1 MSYFPSEQQGVSY
14 ASVAR
19 PKLDEDDGQDY
30 ISSYEWKTETRKTKD
45 NPNKTSWSS
54 TLSSSCHDVGHE
66 QSSIENPWASFV
78 KRNSRRKKSPRS
90 PIDGISEIEIP
101 PVSDDFYSGS
111 PSYQDKENT
120 PLSTNNSQKGRHMD
134 ERSVGHT
141 QEHCID
147 GSADFVFNKGNCAEN
162 ECTNGNGNLD
172 AKFMKEFCMAR
183 ESATDDWDKY
193 YEVLCGGIGEKETC
207 SDTDTSCQNTNKVHE
222 SSDCLDEIDEMDKD
236 KCRNYEGKDHLTE
249 RLDCSSGS
257 NVCSKCGLSRESG
270 SPSSS
275 GTKNRIHFVNG
286 VCVSSPSGQTCTCNK
301 QCKGSSQRQS
311 AKDPL
316 SSSQQEFYHNLRQYF
331 GSSKVKTGKVAEEI
345 ENDARSSELNQK
357 SSSACSFDTNVLTAA
372 VMNDEPFTAKPK
384 PNVGETAQ
392 HSFKGELKGERRN
405 SREHVNNCKVTAADT
420 GSESR
425 KAKTSL
431 DSNQMKADKKS
442 SGKEKFQ
449 HVDKQKQRS
458 HNKVPS
464 KTKGSTKAEHSKD
477 KVDAESNGDDTQ
489 RQHSRAKE
497 GVKSKVNHK
506 RRVAEDTTKPAP
518 EPETI
523 KKPNRK
529 QKDKKTSTAVA
540 YCTGLVEAVYQRG
553 ICSMQIVQCI
563 LHFRYAALP
572 KYCSSL
578 NKKLSGN
585 PVCVTWLG

>member
-1 MSYFPSEQQGVSY
+1 MNYFPTEQQGVSY
-14 ASVAR
+14 SSVAR
-19 PKLDEDDGQDY
+19 PKLDQGDGQDY

-78 KRNSRRKKSPRS
+78 KRNSRRKRSPRS

-101 PVSDDFYSGS
+101 SVSNDFYSGS
-111 PSYQDKENT
+111 PSYQDKGNT
-120 PLSTNNSQKGRHMD
+120 LISTNSSQKGGHMD
-134 ERSVGHT
+134 GRSVGHT
-141 QEHCID
+141 QKHCID
-147 GSADFVFNKGNCAEN
+147 GSADCAFKKGNCAEN
-162 ECTNGNGNLD
+162 EGTNSNGNLD

-193 YEVLCGGIGEKETC
+193 YEVLCGGIGEKVTC
-207 SDTDTSCQNTNKVHE
+207 SNTDTLCQNTNKLHE

-236 KCRNYEGKDHLTE
+236 KCRNYKGKDHLTE
-249 RLDCSSGS
+249 RRDCRSSS
-257 NVCSKCGLSRESG
+257 NVCTKCGLSRESG

-275 GTKNRIHFVNG
+275 LTKNRIHFVNG

-331 GSSKVKTGKVAEEI
+331 GSSKLKPGKTAKEV
-345 ENDARSSELNQK
+345 ENDVKSSELHQK
-357 SSSACSFDTNVLTAA
+357 SSLACSFDTNVSTAT
-372 VMNDEPFTAKPK
+372 VKNDECFNAKPK

-392 HSFKGELKGERRN
+392 HSFKGELKSERRN
-405 SREHVNNCKVTAADT
+405 SREHFTAADT

-431 DSNQMKADKKS
+431 DANQMKADKKS

-449 HVDKQKQRS
+449 PSKHSKQKQRS

-464 KTKGSTKAEHSKD
+464 KTEGSTKAEHSKD
-477 KVDAESNGDDTQ
+477 KVNGESNGDDTQ

-506 RRVAEDTTKPAP
+506 SRVAEDTSRPAP

-523 KKPNRK
+523 KKPSWKRK
-529 QKDKKTSTAVA
+529 EEKTSIAGA
-540 YCTGLVEAVYQRG
+540 DCTRLLEAVYQRG
-553 ICSMQIVQCI
+553 IFSM
-563 LHFRYAALP
+563 
-572 KYCSSL
+572 
-578 NKKLSGN
+578 
-585 PVCVTWLG
+585 